1 MQTIMND
8 AYFINKGFKISTDKG
23 LLEKE
28 MIFRYLNE
36 VSYWAKGVSKET
48 VLTSINN
55 SMCFGVYKD
64 GKLIGFARVVTD
76 KATFAYLCDVFI
88 LDGFRG
94 LGLSKWLLQTI
105 LAHPDLQGLRRW
117 LLATADAHGLYNQFG
132 FMPLTSPERWMGIY
146 AAYKKD

>member
-1 MQTIMND
+1 MND
-8 AYFINKGFKISTDKG
+8 TYFINKGFKISTDKG

-28 MIFRYLNE
+28 MIFKYLNE
-36 VSYWAKGVSKET
+36 VSYWAKGVAKET

-64 GKLIGFARVVTD
+64 GRQVGFARVVTD

-88 LDGFRG
+88 LDGGRG

-105 LAHPDLQGLRRW
+105 LTHPDLQGLRRW

-146 AAYKKD
+146 TAYKKD